1 MSDVTVNFKIVGI
14 NANYGVM
21 YVNFWADGATL
32 ERFGSDIGPYE
43 VPMSTDCSTMTEDQL
58 LEYVANFGLSVVQR
72 QKRAIDIEN
81 SGIQN
86 IFQNMLNVDKTKTIT
101 IQQIEDQ
108 QTIVI

>member
-1 MSDVTVNFKIVGI
+1 MADGTVNFKIVGI
-14 NANYGVM
+14 NTNYGVM
-21 YVNFWADGATL
+21 YVNFWADGATQ

-58 LEYVANFGLSVVQR
+58 LEYVAKFGLSVVER

-101 IQQIEDQ
+101 TEQNEQQVV
-108 QTIVI
+108 VI

>member
-1 MSDVTVNFKIVGI
+1 MADVTVNFKIVGI

-21 YVNFWADGATL
+21 YVNFWANGATL

-58 LEYVANFGLSVVQR
+58 LEYVANFGLSVVER

-101 IQQIEDQ
+101 TEQNEQQVV
-108 QTIVI
+108 VI